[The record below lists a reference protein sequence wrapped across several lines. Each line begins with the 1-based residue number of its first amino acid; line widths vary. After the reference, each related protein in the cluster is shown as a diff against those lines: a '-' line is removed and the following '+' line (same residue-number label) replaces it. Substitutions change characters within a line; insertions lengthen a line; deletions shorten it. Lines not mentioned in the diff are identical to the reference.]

1 MPPSPPANPIAIL
14 IIIITIIII
23 IISSVH
29 LAHHHFAERNVL
41 GKPMSRA
48 IQNDIQNIQ
57 KMLDKDIEDSSL
69 SGKNYLL
76 SSSPLIPVYLAG
88 NPVTSYLSE
97 LCISPSEMRFK
108 FLPTFIEFP
117 SRPSPPSPPP
127 HTLYLGSASEF
138 RAPLNIWWSIC
149 LYHHHQPHFEPP
161 RWKTSYTLI
170 FSPRNCIGIL
180 H

>member
-117 SRPSPPSPPP
+117 SHPSPKPPP
-127 HTLYLGSASEF
+127 LHTLCIWGAHQNSVPRSTSDEASAYIIIINPILS
-138 RAPLNIWWSIC
+138 PLAGKHLI
-149 LYHHHQPHFEPP
+149 L
-161 RWKTSYTLI
+161 SY
-170 FSPRNCIGIL
+170 SVQGIV
-180 H
+180 